1 MPGPYSFPTDRVTG
15 GPSPAS
21 DVNALGAALNE
32 AAPLAT
38 PNVLALRDANGRM
51 QAEDPVDVE
60 DVATKGWVQT
70 QNGFLIPKDL
80 VNAKGDLIVAT
91 AADTVTRLAV
101 GSAGTVLKADPGAA
115 EGMSW
120 GATSEGIGEY
130 VGSAE
135 GVAARWNTSP
145 ASPSGQSVGSG
156 TADMKVAPLP
166 IYGPCKLR
174 SFTFQITAAGD
185 AGSLIHWWLFE
196 PSGTH
201 GSVPD
206 TLVQAFAGVSGS
218 ATGQVTITPS
228 VPIDL
233 APGYYMF
240 LVGGS
245 NITTTSPSV
254 QASASTMGQELAY
267 RTRSGARLDLFTRGG
282 TIAAGINVDAG
293 APASINWNFSSTAP
307 YLIDSSGGRFP
318 LVLLDLIPA

>member
-38 PNVLALRDANGRM
+38 PNVLALRDENGRM
-51 QAEDPVDVE
+51 QAEDPVDAE

-70 QNGFLIPKDL
+70 ENGFLIPKDI

-101 GSAGTVLKADPGAA
+101 GVAGTVLKADPGAA
-115 EGMSW
+115 EGVSW

-135 GVAARWNTSP
+135 GVAARWNIVP
-145 ASPSGQSVGSG
+145 ASAGGVSLGGG
-156 TADMKVAPLP
+156 TSDMKVAPLP

-174 SFTFQITAAGD
+174 SFTFQITTAGD
-185 AGSLIHWWLFE
+185 AGSLVHWWLFE
-196 PSGTH
+196 TSGTH
-201 GSVPD
+201 GSIPD

-218 ATGQVTITPS
+218 ATGQITITPTT
-228 VPIDL
+228 PIDL

-245 NITTTSPSV
+245 NVTTTAPSV
-254 QASASTMGQELAY
+254 QGSNTTMGQELAM
-267 RTRSGARLDLFTRGG
+267 RTRDGARLDLFTRGG
-282 TIAAGINVDAG
+282 TIAAGVTVDAG
-293 APASINWNFSSTAP
+293 APASINWNFTATTP
-307 YLIDSSGGRFP
+307 HLIDSSGGRFP